1 VERFTSRRA
10 AHVGASA
17 ELDVVARDVVHIV
30 TVMDGLNR
38 ARFAEDAELLAA
50 WESASNT
57 FGPLRAGEKST
68 SPEETPPSGRESS
81 TAA

>member
-50 WESASNT
+50 
-57 FGPLRAGEKST
+57 
-68 SPEETPPSGRESS
+68 
-81 TAA
+81 